1 MNDFSHLDK
10 SGNVKMV
17 DVTEKIRTSRMAKA
31 EGKIFMKSKTISA
44 ISDNQIPKGNVLT
57 TAKIAGIQ
65 AAKKTFEMIP
75 MCHQLNLSFI
85 DIQFI
90 ISSDCIQIESIAK
103 TKESTGV
110 EI

>member
-17 DVTEKIRTSRMAKA
+17 DVTEKISTSRMAKA

-57 TAKIAGIQ
+57 TAKLLVFKQ
-65 AAKKTFEMIP
+65 LKKLLKIYQ
-75 MCHQLNLSFI
+75 CA
-85 DIQFI
+85 
-90 ISSDCIQIESIAK
+90 IS
-103 TKESTGV
+103 
-110 EI
+110 